1 MASNGAPESWDDM
14 DVSDKMNNLN
24 VNAPSFVPN
33 VNAAVFVPGGFGGQ
47 QQQPAPAANTE
58 MQVDQPPPAA
68 AEVKQ
73 SSNGGGAAPADSW
86 EDKADMSTPATT
98 PEDEDVSME
107 DDSGQLTVHNLDKY

>member
-33 VNAAVFVPGGFGGQ
+33 VNAAVFVPSFGGPAVGQ
-47 QQQPAPAANTE
+47 QQPSNTD
-58 MQVDQPPPAA
+58 MQVDPPAAA

-73 SSNGGGAAPADSW
+73 SSNGG
-86 EDKADMSTPATT
+86 
-98 PEDEDVSME
+98 
-107 DDSGQLTVHNLDKY
+107 SGTSAGMTYLY

>member
-33 VNAAVFVPGGFGGQ
+33 VNAAVFVPGGWGGPAQGGQ
-47 QQQPAPAANTE
+47 QEAPSNTD

-107 DDSGQLTVHNLDKY
+107 DDTGQ